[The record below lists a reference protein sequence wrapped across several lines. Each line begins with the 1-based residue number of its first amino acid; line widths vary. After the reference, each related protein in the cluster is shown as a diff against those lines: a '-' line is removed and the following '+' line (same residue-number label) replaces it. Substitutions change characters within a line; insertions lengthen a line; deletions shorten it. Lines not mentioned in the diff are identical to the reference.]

1 LELDRFRFSEAFQ
14 LQTRAVH
21 RYSRYGHLTGVAK
34 VLIQLGR
41 VHAFW
46 GTPERGLGVVTKAL
60 RILGPE
66 SRNLKLAGLSVLVH
80 LLIEAGLFEVA
91 AEEAQRIGPLI
102 GHALPRLDR
111 LHFEWAKARIDRG
124 LGNYEAAISKLVH
137 LRDRFAE
144 ERLTYDLSLVSVELA
159 LVFLEHGKKRKP
171 TALAAESSRLIA
183 QTKIDPEVLLAF
195 LHPNEFHEGDLRSI
209 LGIS

>member
-1 LELDRFRFSEAFQ
+1 
-14 LQTRAVH
+14 
-21 RYSRYGHLTGVAK
+21 
-34 VLIQLGR
+34 
-41 VHAFW
+41 
-46 GTPERGLGVVTKAL
+46 
-60 RILGPE
+60 LGPE